1 MLRGP
6 QTPGELRTHA
16 GRLAAVSG
24 LDEVENA
31 LEDLATR
38 PEGPFVVK
46 LPREPG
52 RRESR
57 YAQLFTGPIDI
68 AALEAAQAT
77 SAPITANL
85 TPSLAMRVES
95 LEADVAELRALL
107 ERLQVRVESG

>member
-1 MLRGP
+1 M
-6 QTPGELRTHA
+6 HA
-16 GRLAAVSG
+16 GRLATVNG

-68 AALEAAQAT
+68 AALEAAQAA
-77 SAPITANL
+77 SAPIAAASA
-85 TPSLAMRVES
+85 PSLAARVES
-95 LEADVAELRALL
+95 LEADVAELRVLL
-107 ERLQVRVESG
+107 ARLQDRIGNGSGA

>member
-1 MLRGP
+1 MRGP

-16 GRLAAVSG
+16 GRLATVSG

-38 PEGPFVVK
+38 PEGPYVVK

-57 YAQLFTGPIDI
+57 YAQLFTGPIDV
-68 AALEAAQAT
+68 AAMEAAQAAMPSMPAT
-77 SAPITANL
+77 RAGD
-85 TPSLAMRVES
+85 PSLSARVEA
-95 LEADVAELRALL
+95 LEAEVADLRAELDALKA
-107 ERLQVRVESG
+107 RLP